1 MLRNFAITLLL
12 ACAGSALG
20 YLSGLP
26 LGQLLG
32 AAALVLIAC
41 RMGLALATPP
51 AAIVVIQLILGASV
65 GALLN
70 AEMLQGMADLT
81 ILAGLLI
88 CMSAQLAVGFTWL
101 YRVEKWTRTESLL
114 GAVPGAMAAVM
125 TLTGEEGK
133 TSAKMVF
140 AHMVRMIAL
149 LVAVFLIAGPQ
160 EETLEIAAVPDG
172 PDNTAIWAGYVSF
185 LLLAAGAYIA
195 GRVLERFAMP
205 APYMVTGLMLAA
217 GVNLWL
223 GGDPIVVP
231 EPLVLFAMALLG
243 GLIGIR
249 LKDITR
255 HDIASYLRAGLIVT
269 SITFGITIAM
279 AFGFSLLTGQPFL
292 VLFMSWVPGGVEVM
306 VATALAL
313 GLEPAFVMLN
323 HVLRMS
329 VLHIAPMFMSR
340 DFFRPDPQ
348 GIEKTTDERGRHV

>member
-32 AAALVLIAC
+32 AAGLVLIAC
-41 RMGLALATPP
+41 RFGLVLATPP

-70 AEMLQGMADLT
+70 AEMLKGMADLT

-88 CMSAQLAVGFTWL
+88 CMSAQLAAGFTWL
-101 YRVEKWTRTESLL
+101 YRVEKWSRAESLL

-125 TLTGEEGK
+125 TLTGEEGR

-160 EETLEIAAVPDG
+160 EAPQEIAVLSDG
-172 PDNTAIWAGYVSF
+172 PDGTGVWTGYASF
-185 LLLAAGAYIA
+185 LLLAAGAYAA

-205 APYMVTGLMLAA
+205 APYMVTGLILAA
-217 GVNLWL
+217 GANLWL
-223 GGDPIVVP
+223 GSEPIVVP

-255 HDIASYLRAGLIVT
+255 TDIASYLRAGLIVT
-269 SITFGITIAM
+269 SITFGITVAM
-279 AFGFSLLTGQPFL
+279 AFGFSLLTSQPFL

-340 DFFRPDPQ
+340 DFFRPEPQ
-348 GIEKTTDERGRHV
+348 DTETTTLKGGRHV

>member
-32 AAALVLIAC
+32 AAGLVLLAC
-41 RMGLALATPP
+41 RFGLALATPP

-70 AEMLQGMADLT
+70 AEMLEGMADLT
-81 ILAGLLI
+81 VLAGLLI
-88 CMSAQLAVGFTWL
+88 CMSAQLAAGFTWL
-101 YRVEKWTRTESLL
+101 YRVEKWTRAESLL

-160 EETLEIAAVPDG
+160 EGSQEIAALPDEAATG
-172 PDNTAIWAGYVSF
+172 AGTLAGYAIF
-185 LLLAAGAYIA
+185 LLLAAAAYAA

-205 APYMVTGLMLAA
+205 APYMVTGLILAA
-217 GVNLWL
+217 GTNLWR
-223 GGDPIVVP
+223 GSDSIVVP

-255 HDIASYLRAGLIVT
+255 SDIASYLRAGLIVT
-269 SITFGITIAM
+269 SITFGITVAM
-279 AFGFSLLTGQPFL
+279 ASLFSLLTGQPFL

-329 VLHIAPMFMSR
+329 VLHIAPMFMNR
-340 DFFRPDPQ
+340 EMFRSAPDPIQ
-348 GIEKTTDERGRHV
+348 PMTDDR

>member
-1 MLRNFAITLLL
+1 MVRNFAITLVL
-12 ACAGSALG
+12 ACAGSVLG

-32 AAALVLIAC
+32 AAGLVLVAC
-41 RMGLALATPP
+41 RSGLALATPP

-70 AEMLQGMADLT
+70 PEMLEGMADLT
-81 ILAGLLI
+81 VLAGLLI
-88 CMSAQLAVGFTWL
+88 CMSAQLAAGYTWL
-101 YRVEKWTRTESLL
+101 YRVEKWNRAESLL

-149 LVAVFLIAGPQ
+149 LVAVFLVAGPQ
-160 EETLEIAAVPDG
+160 ETAPEIAALPGEGD
-172 PDNTAIWAGYVSF
+172 WAAALTGYLIF

-205 APYMVTGLMLAA
+205 APFMVTGLILAA
-217 GVNLWL
+217 GANLWF
-223 GGDPIVVP
+223 GSDAIMVP
-231 EPLVLFAMALLG
+231 EPLVMFAMALLG

-255 HDIASYLRAGLIVT
+255 GDIASYLRAGLIVT
-269 SITFGITIAM
+269 SITFGITVAM
-279 AFGFSLLTGQPFL
+279 ASLFSVLTNQSFL

-329 VLHIAPMFMSR
+329 VLHIAPMFMNREMFKSTPG
-340 DFFRPDPQ
+340 DIQ
-348 GIEKTTDERGRHV
+348 QTSHDEERHV